1 MASSLRSLPP
11 EGAAAP
17 LGRPGERCVQRAA
30 RSLKS
35 RALQLLAQRDQS
47 RLELRTKLLRH
58 ARVAAAA
65 DAADD
70 VDSGERALAEVES
83 LLDWL
88 AANGFL
94 SDERFAESRVQ
105 ARQSRFGLLRIES
118 ELGRHRVELPAE
130 LASALAASELERAAA
145 VRARRFARPP
155 ANAAEQA
162 AQSRFLLARG
172 FAPELVHRLMRSV
185 GRAPAIA
192 ADDDAG

>member
-1 MASSLRSLPP
+1 
-11 EGAAAP
+11 
-17 LGRPGERCVQRAA
+17 VQRAA

-58 ARVAAAA
+58 ARAAATA
-65 DAADD
+65 DAADA
-70 VDSGERALAEVES
+70 VDPHERALAEVEL

-105 ARQSRFGLLRIES
+105 ARQSRFGLLRIEN

-130 LASALAASELERAAA
+130 LARSLAASELERAAA

-155 ANAAEQA
+155 ADAAEHA
-162 AQSRFLLARG
+162 AQARFLLARG
-172 FAPELVHRLMRSV
+172 FAPELVRRLMRSV
-185 GRAPAIA
+185 GRAPADVAA
-192 ADDDAG
+192 ADDTD